1 MNKGDYI
8 NYARKIDSFFKQKKC
23 LYFDNTECSNVIIK
37 SHTIQKKRSLQFI
50 AENGQV
56 LGFSKNYNVDEYSS
70 PIVLSRIGIN
80 EASTFYGFCK
90 THDNKLFHPIDDFE
104 FVPTDEQVYLLTYR
118 TFIRELYAK
127 MADVDSYSTMD
138 EFLGKVENLSETFR
152 DNVES
157 HYMGAAWGKQDDLH
171 FASIMFNHIKANDY
185 SGIKYVMLE
194 IDTIPEV
201 MISGLVTPEFDY
213 ENNRIQNLSLDP
225 YQKNFAL
232 NVFSDGKKGI
242 ILFSW
247 LDDFDVE
254 PFIESLFKQDD
265 YLNKIIEIGFTFLN
279 NIYFNETWY
288 NSLSVIKKLRIDKMM
303 HNLIHYDFDT
313 GEYTGIRRN
322 NLHYVDWKVINVKSN
337 IKDFTWL

>member
-8 NYARKIDSFFKQKKC
+8 TYARKIDSFFKHKKC
-23 LYFDNTECSNVIIK
+23 LYFDKSECSDVIIK
-37 SHTIQKKRSLQFI
+37 SHTIQKKRSLQLI
-50 AENGQV
+50 AENGHV

-104 FVPTDEQVYLLTYR
+104 FEPTDEQVYLLTYR
-118 TFIRELYAK
+118 TFIKELYSK
-127 MADVDSYSTMD
+127 MADVDSHSTMD
-138 EFLGKVENLSETFR
+138 EFLGKIDNLPTPFR

-157 HYMGAAWGKQDDLH
+157 HYMGAEWGKQDNYH
-171 FASIMFNHIKANDY
+171 FASLMFNHIKGKNF
-185 SGIKYVMLE
+185 SGIKYIMLE

-201 MISGLVTPEFDY
+201 MVSGLITPEFDY
-213 ENNRIQNLSLDP
+213 ENNRIQDLLLVE

-232 NVFSDGKKGI
+232 NIFSDGSKGI
-242 ILFSW
+242 ILLSW

-254 PFIESLFKQDD
+254 PFVESLFKQDD
-265 YLNKIIEIGFTFLN
+265 YLNKIIEIGFTFSE
-279 NIYFNETWY
+279 NIYLKESWY
-288 NSLSVIKKLRIDKMM
+288 NSLTALKKNRINKMM
-303 HNLIHYDFDT
+303 NNLIHYDFDT

-322 NLHYVDWKVINVKSN
+322 NLHYVDWKIKNVKTN
-337 IKDFTWL
+337 IENFTWF